1 MNELHGDAMQPEDED
16 VYVLDEPTPH
26 LPDLNRLPDP
36 KLVAEGW
43 ERRFMID
50 KRRIEEFNE
59 LYRSLGYEVR
69 AEAVRPEEVDLE
81 CGDCALVMY
90 QIFVTLY
97 TRRSGSSAQSG

>member
-1 MNELHGDAMQPEDED
+1 MAELDRMVAPG
-16 VYVLDEPTPH
+16 
-26 LPDLNRLPDP
+26 LNKPPDP

-50 KRRIEEFNE
+50 KRRVAEFTE
-59 LYRSLGYEVR
+59 LYQSMGYDVR
-69 AEAVRPEEVDLE
+69 AETVRDEEVDPE

-97 TRRSGSSAQSG
+97 TRPVGQAEQSG